1 MKEQLVLRRRSA
13 GESQV
18 ASEHRNWLWSFRSE
32 ITSGSKRSIQR
43 EMKTAYEMHPC
54 IMRTNFTE
62 YALVKLLRNV
72 GYGIDEKGNCKWA
85 NWFFLYREIIIS
97 FYEWSDVSSGEMIKR
112 CDDSFLYIH
121 YYSVALNTRQDWI
134 GNRRR
139 DGMRWFAYNV
149 QEDRICNQVL
159 WERLCQVVRSSVW
172 RWHERFCT
180 ILLLD
185 EATSALDR
193 ENQDTFLTA
202 LRAWRING
210 ARWWQWRIVW
220 ARLWT
225 VISSTWS
232 TMVW

>member
-1 MKEQLVLRRRSA
+1 MNEAMYHQEK
-13 GESQV
+13 
-18 ASEHRNWLWSFRSE
+18 WSR
-32 ITSGSKRSIQR
+32 
-43 EMKTAYEMHPC
+43 
-54 IMRTNFTE
+54 
-62 YALVKLLRNV
+62 
-72 GYGIDEKGNCKWA
+72 
-85 NWFFLYREIIIS
+85 
-97 FYEWSDVSSGEMIKR
+97 DVMIP
-112 CDDSFLYIH
+112 SLYIH
-121 YYSVALNTRQDWI
+121 YYSVALNTRQNWI

-139 DGMRWFAYNV
+139 DGMRWFAYNG

-159 WERLCQVVRSSVW
+159 WERRCQEVSSSVW

-225 VISSTWS
+225 VMSSTWS
-232 TMVW
+232 TMVWWRFREHTRSCWRVVSIMGIWFVGKWIVCDRDLFEYQ